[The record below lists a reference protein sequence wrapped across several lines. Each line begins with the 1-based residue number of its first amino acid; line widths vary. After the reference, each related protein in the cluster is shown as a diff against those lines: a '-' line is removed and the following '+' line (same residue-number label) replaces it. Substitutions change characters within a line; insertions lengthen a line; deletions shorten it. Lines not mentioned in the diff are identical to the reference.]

1 MLTSSERKKGV
12 WMNVKLDEIGPWS
25 EVKLDI
31 VRKYASAYTTV
42 MKSFPSIRRYIY
54 IDAFAGAGTHIR
66 KQTGEMVKGSPL
78 NALLVQPPFHEF
90 HFIDLDGGKA
100 QRLKKLSGDRNDV
113 FVYEGDCNA
122 VLLDKVF
129 PLARYADYRRA
140 LCLLDPYALNLRWE
154 VIKAAGESKSVEIF
168 LNFMIMDVNMN
179 VLKHDRSKVEPAQEA
194 RLTGLWG
201 DEGWRPIAYPKQDGL
216 FGSYEEKSTNA
227 ALAAGF
233 RQRLTEAGFA
243 YVPEPLP
250 MKNSTGA
257 VVYYLYFASP
267 NKTGGK
273 IVKDIF
279 AKYR

>member
-1 MLTSSERKKGV
+1 MAVR
-12 WMNVKLDEIGPWS
+12 LDEIGAWS

-42 MKSFPSIRRYIY
+42 LKSFPAIRKYVY
-54 IDAFAGAGTHIR
+54 IDAFAGAGTHVR

-90 HFIDLDGGKA
+90 HFIDLDGGRAK
-100 QRLKKLSGDRNDV
+100 RLKELSGDRADV
-113 FVYEGDCNA
+113 HVYEGDCNA

-129 PLARYADYRRA
+129 PLARYADFRRA
-140 LCLLDPYALNLRWE
+140 LCLLDPYALNLKWE
-154 VIKAAGESKSVEIF
+154 VIRAAGESKSIEIF

-179 VLKHDRSKVEPAQEA
+179 ILKHDRSKVDPAQEA
-194 RLTGLWG
+194 RLTAMWG
-201 DEGWRPIAYPKQDGL
+201 SDSWRSVAYSQKQGL
-216 FGSYEEKSTNA
+216 FGDIEEKSTNA
-227 ALAAGF
+227 ALAADF
-233 RQRLTEAGFA
+233 RARLQEAGFA

-257 VVYYLYFASP
+257 IVYYLYFASP
-267 NKTGGK
+267 NGTGGK

-279 AKYR
+279 KKYR

>member
-1 MLTSSERKKGV
+1 MA
-12 WMNVKLDEIGPWS
+12 VKLDEIGPWS

-31 VRKYASAYTTV
+31 VKKYASAYTTV
-42 MKSFPSIRRYIY
+42 LKSFPTIRRYLY

-90 HFIDLDGGKA
+90 HFIDLDGGRA
-100 QRLKKLSGDRNDV
+100 NRLKEISGGRNDV
-113 FVYEGDCNA
+113 CVHEGDCNA

-129 PLARYADYRRA
+129 PLARYADFHRA
-140 LCLLDPYALNLRWE
+140 LCLLDPYALNLKWE
-154 VIKAAGESKSVEIF
+154 VIRAAGESKSIEIF

-179 VLKHDRSKVEPAQEA
+179 VLKHDRSKVDPAQEA
-194 RLTGLWG
+194 RLTGMWG
-201 DEGWRPIAYPKQDGL
+201 DQSWRSIAYSQNAGL
-216 FGSYEEKSTNA
+216 FGAIEEKTTNA

-233 RQRLTEAGFA
+233 QRRLKEAGFA
-243 YVPEPLP
+243 YVPKPLP

-267 NKTGGK
+267 NSTGGK
-273 IVKDIF
+273 IVNDIF
-279 AKYR
+279 KAYR